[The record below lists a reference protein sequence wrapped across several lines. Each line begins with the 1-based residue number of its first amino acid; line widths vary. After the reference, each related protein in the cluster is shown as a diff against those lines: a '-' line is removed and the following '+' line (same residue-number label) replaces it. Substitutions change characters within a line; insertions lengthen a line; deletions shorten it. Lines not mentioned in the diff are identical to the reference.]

1 MLRPL
6 LRSVVPQSV
15 RQSRAALGLRLFLSR
30 RGLAHD
36 WIYSAEYF
44 ARTVEGP
51 AVESAGPI
59 AESIMGGL
67 APGSVADV
75 GCGTGAL
82 LEALRER
89 GCDVFGFEYSK
100 VALDYCRQ
108 RNLAVARFDLEKDEL
123 HSGRTFD
130 VAVSME
136 VAEHLPGSSA
146 ERYVDML
153 TSLAPTVVFTAAP
166 PGQGGNDHV
175 NEQPPEYWI
184 AKFARRGFV
193 LDQGITQRWRERWEK
208 TGNVRD
214 WYHRNL
220 MVFRAD
226 AR

>member
-1 MLRPL
+1 MIRSL
-6 LRSVVPQSV
+6 LRAVVPPRL
-15 RQSRAALGLRLFLSR
+15 RQSSAARGLRDFLSR

-36 WIYSAEYF
+36 WIYSAEYY

-51 AVESAGPI
+51 AVESAGTI
-59 AESIMGGL
+59 ADAIL
-67 APGSVADV
+67 DDVAPRSAADV

-82 LEALRER
+82 LEALRAR

-100 VALDYCRQ
+100 VALDYCRR
-108 RNLAVARFDLEKDEL
+108 RNLAVARFDLEKDRL
-123 HSGRTFD
+123 PTGRRFD
-130 VAVSME
+130 VVVSME
-136 VAEHLPGSSA
+136 VAEHLPASSA
-146 ERYVDML
+146 ERYVDVL

-175 NEQPPEYWI
+175 NEQPPAYWI
-184 AKFARRGFV
+184 AKFAQRRFV
-193 LDQGITQRWRERWEK
+193 LDETTTQRWRRRWEESGK
-208 TGNVRD
+208 VRD